1 MNNELAMAVRYS
13 SDNLDVT
20 DKVTHEICHIFP
32 HKIIPIN
39 KFSSLQFR
47 KFSEILSCSV
57 LYEGVGN
64 RQLLCFFKA

>member
-13 SDNLDVT
+13 SVHLDVT
-20 DKVTHEICHIFP
+20 DKVTHEICHIVQIFP

-47 KFSEILSCSV
+47 KFSENLCCSV
-57 LYEGVGN
+57 LY
-64 RQLLCFFKA
+64 RAFK